1 MTNEQKIVACVDQSE
16 FARCVTDYAAWAAKR
31 INAPLELLH
40 IIDRHPE
47 TSSSDDHSGAIGF
60 NAQENLLS
68 RLSDE
73 DEARSKAAREQGR
86 LFLNE
91 LRQQAVAAG
100 APSVDV
106 RQRLGE
112 LEETLVEQQE
122 GVRLFVIGRRGKS
135 ALSTQRD
142 LGRNVERVVRALH
155 RPILTTTDSFKTP
168 ERILIAFDGGITTRR
183 GIERIATSPL
193 FAGMPIH
200 ILMSGKPKTDA
211 AKQLEWAT
219 DRLKSAGFKPTSE
232 LLPGDA
238 ESVIAQAVLDRKIDI
253 LVMGAYNHSPLRS
266 ALFGSK
272 TSDLL
277 RASKSPTLLLR

>member
-1 MTNEQKIVACVDQSE
+1 MTNEQRIVACVDQSE
-16 FARCVTDYAAWAAKR
+16 FARYVTDYAAWAAKR

-47 TSSSDDHSGAIGF
+47 ISSSDDHSGALGP

-68 RLSDE
+68 QLSDE
-73 DEARSKAAREQGR
+73 DETRSKAARERGR

-91 LRQQAVAAG
+91 LRQQAVTAG

-135 ALSTQRD
+135 AQSTQRD

-155 RPILTTTDSFKTP
+155 RPILTTTDSFKVP
-168 ERILIAFDGGITTRR
+168 ERVLIAFDGGITTRR

-193 FAGMPIH
+193 FAGLPIH
-200 ILMSGKPKTDA
+200 ILMSGKPKADA
-211 AKQLEWAT
+211 PRQLEWAV
-219 DRLKSAGFKPTSE
+219 DRLTSAGFNATSE
-232 LLPGDA
+232 LVPGDA
-238 ESVIAQAVLDRKIDI
+238 ESVIAQAVSDRQIDL
-253 LVMGAYNHSPLRS
+253 LVMGAYHHSPLRS